1 MNFKRSSQI
10 GLLILILIFTKKFFK
25 STPFE
30 TLFFQ
35 IQAGF
40 LGLIL
45 IFLFF
50 YIANILV
57 EKKSIKK
64 EVFYF
69 LMLILFM
76 PLYSAYRSHSEF
88 GQPYIYGILSQR
100 SWLLLGVGIWF
111 YYVISIKK
119 VAISTIEY
127 SFLLMAW
134 ASLIIFSLF
143 ALTFDPSQLTGEEN
157 FAHMTPDRGLRFK
170 FQTFFITFGAI
181 YYFVKYNVDK
191 KKSDLLA
198 LLLFLTYVVFI
209 IQGRTY
215 MIFLASLF
223 LVYYYL
229 NNRLSVFAVKIIN
242 VLLFFVSVI
251 VIIQIIYPEY
261 IEVMSNLFM
270 QMFIVLGGEESNS
283 ASSNAR
289 LWTSAII
296 FDYFDAHPSSLWFG
310 TGKISNQW
318 NDGYERLFGY
328 FYPSDVGILGG
339 LFLHGFFGMV
349 FLMIIPLILTIKEIK
364 KAKVVDNSFII
375 TIKYLL
381 MLSILRLPQG
391 GLYFGGSMMLYFILY
406 SYNRLERKKYAK

>member
-1 MNFKRSSQI
+1 
-10 GLLILILIFTKKFFK
+10 
-25 STPFE
+25 
-30 TLFFQ
+30 
-35 IQAGF
+35 
-40 LGLIL
+40 
-45 IFLFF
+45 
-50 YIANILV
+50 
-57 EKKSIKK
+57 
-64 EVFYF
+64 
-69 LMLILFM
+69 
-76 PLYSAYRSHSEF
+76 
-88 GQPYIYGILSQR
+88 
-100 SWLLLGVGIWF
+100 
-111 YYVISIKK
+111 
-119 VAISTIEY
+119 
-127 SFLLMAW
+127 
-134 ASLIIFSLF
+134 
-143 ALTFDPSQLTGEEN
+143 
-157 FAHMTPDRGLRFK
+157 
-170 FQTFFITFGAI
+170 
-181 YYFVKYNVDK
+181 
-191 KKSDLLA
+191 
-198 LLLFLTYVVFI
+198 
-209 IQGRTY
+209 

-242 VLLFFVSVI
+242 VLLFLVSVI

-289 LWTSAII
+289 LWTSTII

-391 GLYFGGSMMLYFILY
+391 GLYFGGSIYQDIDLFY
-406 SYNRLERKKYAK
+406 